1 MKPKKSEQGFSLIEV
16 TVALGVMTVIVG
28 IVFTLFN
35 RVQQN
40 YRYEEAYADAA
51 RNGRFAVSRLEEII
65 RSAGTNPTGRTSV
78 NWLTF
83 VDFGGGDSSSS
94 LHLKSDL
101 NGDGAT
107 TSTLTSDADVIVAS
121 EDVVLRLNST
131 ANTIEMVDNNP
142 PNAPQHPAVP
152 IAENIQSLTF
162 SDPDT
167 VNHSRKEVDITLT
180 AIPAGIATS
189 DTLFRQVTFTAN
201 IRLRNRLN

>member
-1 MKPKKSEQGFSLIEV
+1 MKLQKSEQGFSLIEATV
-16 TVALGVMTVIVG
+16 TMGVMTVIIG
-28 IVFTLFN
+28 LVFMLFN
-35 RVQQN
+35 RVQLT

-65 RSAGTNPTGRTSV
+65 RSAGTNPTGRTAV

-83 VDFGGGDSSSS
+83 VDFGGGDSSAS

-107 TSTLTSDADVIVAS
+107 TSTLTSDSDVIVAS
-121 EDVVLRLNST
+121 EDVVLRLNPT
-131 ANTIEMVDNNP
+131 AKTIELVDNNGVLV
-142 PNAPQHPAVP
+142 NGQHTPVP

-180 AIPAGIATS
+180 AIPAGIATG
-189 DTLFRQVTFTAN
+189 DTLFRQVVFTAT
-201 IRLRNRLN
+201 IKLRNR